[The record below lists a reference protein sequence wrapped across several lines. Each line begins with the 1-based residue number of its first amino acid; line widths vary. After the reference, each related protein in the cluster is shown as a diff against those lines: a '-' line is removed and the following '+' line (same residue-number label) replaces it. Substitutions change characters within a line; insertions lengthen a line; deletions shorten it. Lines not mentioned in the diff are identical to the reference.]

1 MSDKRLVSAS
11 DIAKLLK
18 SSHSEAAKQDSM
30 VYVVF
35 ADGEIVLTKGGE
47 LFGAR
52 TLHQDAQA
60 FITQDAV
67 NNFNVF
73 VEDATLPR
81 PLGYVGACV
90 ETRERAYEI
99 RAQIAEWVKDMIDAM
114 VRTYGF
120 GAITPKHRA
129 F

>member
-1 MSDKRLVSAS
+1 MNDKKYTSVD
-11 DIAKLLK
+11 DIARLLK

-47 LFGAR
+47 LFGQR

-67 NNFNVF
+67 NNFIPF
-73 VEDATLPR
+73 AEDVSLPR
-81 PLGYVGACV
+81 PLGYVGAAV
-90 ETRERAYEI
+90 RTREEAYKI

-114 VRTYGF
+114 VRTPGF
-120 GAITPKHRA
+120 SGIAPGRR
-129 F
+129 